1 MGTLGYIVLAA
12 LLLLALFAAMNWG
25 ALTTATALS
34 FFGASVEA
42 PLGLILLGTAVA
54 FALLALVY
62 AAFQRTS
69 MLLESRR
76 HAQALEAQRQL
87 AETAEASRLAELR
100 AQMERE
106 FAITRRTIEESVNG
120 LAAAIGEMDE
130 RLRGKVDLRIP
141 PPVSGDHATQ
151 ASPSDREV

>member
-12 LLLLALFAAMNWG
+12 LVLLALFSAMNWS

-34 FFGASVEA
+34 FFGATVQA

-62 AAFQRTS
+62 AAFQRTA
-69 MLLESRR
+69 MLLEARR

-87 AETAEASRLAELR
+87 AETAEASRLSELR

-106 FAITRRTIEESVNG
+106 FAITRRTLEESVNS

-130 RLRGKVDLRIP
+130 RLRRDGELRVL
-141 PPVSGDHATQ
+141 PPVAGDTATPVDP
-151 ASPSDREV
+151 ADRVA

>member
-62 AAFQRTS
+62 AAVQRTS
-69 MLLESRR
+69 MLLEARR
-76 HAQALEAQRQL
+76 HTQALEAQRQL

-120 LAAAIGEMDE
+120 LAASIGEMDE
-130 RLRGKVDLRIP
+130 RLRGTGEPRALRP
-141 PPVSGDHATQ
+141 PAGDVTMP
-151 ASPSDREV
+151 ASPTDQAP